1 MTRRRKSPIELL
13 EETATIE
20 PGSLGSHVRGYL
32 DHLGVRGHTESSIRS
47 ESAHLRLFLGWAE
60 DRGLRRLEEVTV
72 AVLERY
78 QRYLYHY
85 RKADGRPL
93 SFRTQRDRLQGLKRF
108 YRHLVRQRI
117 LDMSPAELLE
127 VPRAEKRL
135 PRTILSVEQVEA
147 VLAQPD
153 TRTMTGLR
161 DRAIL
166 ETFYSTGI
174 RRLEL
179 LGLELY
185 DADLEEGTLHVRQG
199 KGKKDR
205 LIPLGERAALW
216 LAKYIEEVRPYL
228 VSEPDDGTLFL
239 THQRG
244 RFSPEGISNVVRK
257 SFDAAGITGKGAC
270 HVFRHTVA
278 TLMLEGGADLRFVQA
293 LLGHADITSTQ
304 VYTHVALKKLKEV
317 YERTHPGA
325 LLARRDV
332 AGDGEEEGEAPSRD
346 ELLAALAA
354 EAPDEDSED
363 DERGGDPATNGRT

>member
-1 MTRRRKSPIELL
+1 MSRRRRSPIELL
-13 EETATIE
+13 EETVTIE
-20 PGSLGSHVRGYL
+20 PGSLGAHVRSYL
-32 DHLGVRGHTESSIRS
+32 EHLGVRGHTESSVRS
-47 ESAHLRLFLGWAE
+47 ESAHLRLFLRWAA
-60 DRGLRRLEEVTV
+60 DRGIERLEEVTV
-72 AVLERY
+72 PVLERY
-78 QRYLYHY
+78 QRFLYHY
-85 RKADGRPL
+85 RKSDGRPL
-93 SFRTQRDRLQGLKRF
+93 SFRTQRDRVQGLKRF

-135 PRTILSVEQVEA
+135 PRTILTVEQVEA

-174 RRLEL
+174 RRMEAVR
-179 LGLELY
+179 LELY
-185 DADLEEGTLHVRQG
+185 DADLEQGTLRVRQG

-239 THQRG
+239 THHRG
-244 RFSPEGISNVVRK
+244 RFSPEAMSIVVRK
-257 SFDAAGITGKGAC
+257 AFDGAGVTGKGSC

-278 TLMLEGGADLRFVQA
+278 TLMLDGGADLRFVQA
-293 LLGHADITSTQ
+293 MLGHADITSTQ

-325 LLARRDV
+325 QLGRRGTAGAGGEAGEPSREEILAR
-332 AGDGEEEGEAPSRD
+332 
-346 ELLAALAA
+346 LAA
-354 EAPDEDSED
+354 EAAEED
-363 DERGGDPATNGRT
+363 DERGGERQTSDLQDL

>member
-1 MTRRRKSPIELL
+1 MIRRRKSPLELI

-20 PGSLGSHVRGYL
+20 PGSLGAHIRAYL
-32 DHLGVRGHTESSIRS
+32 EHLGVRGQTEASIRS
-47 ESAHLRLFLGWAE
+47 EAAHLRLFLAWAE
-60 DRGLRRLEEVTV
+60 DRGLRRLSEVSV
-72 AVLERY
+72 SVLERY
-78 QRYLYHY
+78 QRFLYHY
-85 RKADGRPL
+85 RMPDGRPL

-108 YRHLVRQRI
+108 YRTLVRQRI

-135 PRTILSVEQVEA
+135 PRTILSVPQVEA

-179 LGLELY
+179 LHLDLY
-185 DADLEEGTLHVRQG
+185 DVDVENGTLQVRQG

-216 LAKYIEEVRPYL
+216 LTKYVEEVRPYL
-228 VSEPDDGTLFL
+228 VSEPDDGALFL
-239 THQRG
+239 TNLRA

-257 SFDAAGITGKGAC
+257 AFDGAGITGKGAC
-270 HVFRHTVA
+270 HVFRHTMA
-278 TLMLEGGADLRFVQA
+278 TLMLEGGA
-293 LLGHADITSTQ
+293 
-304 VYTHVALKKLKEV
+304 
-317 YERTHPGA
+317 
-325 LLARRDV
+325 
-332 AGDGEEEGEAPSRD
+332 
-346 ELLAALAA
+346 
-354 EAPDEDSED
+354 
-363 DERGGDPATNGRT
+363 